1 MGNACC
7 SEHGGQSNED
17 EMKNYESRQGRPV
30 KQSHDGKLGFGQQ
43 DEMYGAGAV
52 DDNLLLAYTSGDQKK
67 IVKIQSHFRGHNT
80 RKRLKEGNQIILN

>member
-30 KQSHDGKLGFGQQ
+30 NQSVDGKMMYQQVDPQYGQ
-43 DEMYGAGAV
+43 GPV
-52 DDNLLLAYTSGDQKK
+52 DDNLLLAYTSGD
-67 IVKIQSHFRGHNT
+67 
-80 RKRLKEGNQIILN
+80 